1 MGRMPV
7 NQPKRPGSP
16 GKTFSVTARKAQGRP
31 VRLETETR
39 ILRSLRPSDAGRTM
53 ASWFEDPVVL
63 AGLNLQ
69 EGGITQQSLR
79 GYIEEFDNR
88 RKYIIG
94 IFTKPDE
101 RYIGFYQLDVNLGH
115 RVAQLS
121 VAVGDKQ
128 FRGQPPSNE
137 LSDLIVREFFEKRG
151 VEKFVA
157 RVLASNYKALWSM
170 KNSNFEFEALLR
182 EDNLLPSGERV
193 DIAQFRRLKSK
204 WTG

>member
-7 NQPKRPGSP
+7 QQPKRPGSS
-16 GKTFSVTARKAQGRP
+16 GRTFPVSAQKPQGRP

-39 ILRSLRPSDAGRTM
+39 ILRSLRSSDVGRTM

-63 AGLNLQ
+63 AGLNLPA
-69 EGGITQQSLR
+69 GGITQQSLR
-79 GYIEEFDNR
+79 GYVEEFDNR

-94 IFTKPDE
+94 LFTKPDE
-101 RYIGFYQLDVNLGH
+101 RHIGFFQVHVNLSH

-121 VAVGDKQ
+121 VAIGDKQ

-137 LSDLIVREFFEKRG
+137 LSDLVVKEFFEKRG

-170 KNSNFEFEALLR
+170 KNSNFEFEAVLR
-182 EDNLLPSGERV
+182 EDNLMPNGERM
-193 DIAQFRRLKSK
+193 DIAQFRQLKSK

>member
-7 NQPKRPGSP
+7 HRPKRPGSLS
-16 GKTFSVTARKAQGRP
+16 KTFSVTARKPQGRP
-31 VRLETETR
+31 VRLETQAR

-53 ASWFEDPVVL
+53 AAWFEDPVVL
-63 AGLNLQ
+63 GGLNLPA
-69 EGGITQQSLR
+69 GGITQQSLK

-101 RYIGFYQLDVNLGH
+101 RYIGFYQVDVNLGH
-115 RVAQLS
+115 KVAQLS
-121 VAVGDKQ
+121 VAVGDQQ

-137 LSDLIVREFFEKRG
+137 LSEMIIGEFFEKRG

-157 RVLASNYKALWSM
+157 RVLASNYKALWAM
-170 KNSNFEFEALLR
+170 KNSNFEFEAVLR

-193 DIAQFRRLKSK
+193 DIAQFRYLKSK
-204 WTG
+204 WQS

>member
-7 NQPKRPGSP
+7 HQPKRPGSL
-16 GKTFSVTARKAQGRP
+16 GKSFSVSAKKPQGRP
-31 VRLETETR
+31 VRLESETR

-53 ASWFEDPVVL
+53 AAWFEDPVVL
-63 AGLNLQ
+63 AGLNLPA
-69 EGGITQQSLR
+69 GGITQQSLR
-79 GYIEEFDNR
+79 GYIEEFDNQR
-88 RKYIIG
+88 RFMIG
-94 IFTKPDE
+94 IFLKPNE
-101 RYIGFYQLDVNLGH
+101 RFVGFYQVDVNLGH

-137 LSDLIVREFFEKRG
+137 LPDMIVREFFEKRG

-157 RVLASNYKALWSM
+157 RVLASNYKALWLM

-182 EDNLLPSGERV
+182 EDNLLPGGERV
-193 DIAQFRRLKSK
+193 DIAQFRRLKSNWK
-204 WTG
+204 G

>member
-7 NQPKRPGSP
+7 HQPKRPGSI
-16 GKTFSVTARKAQGRP
+16 GKSFSVSAKKPQGRP

-53 ASWFEDPVVL
+53 AAWFEDPVVL
-63 AGLNLQ
+63 AGLNLP
-69 EGGITQQSLR
+69 EGGITQQNLR

-101 RYIGFYQLDVNLGH
+101 RHIGFYQLNINLGH

-121 VAVGDKQ
+121 VAIGDKQ
-128 FRGQPPSNE
+128 FRGQPASNE
-137 LSDLIVREFFEKRG
+137 LPDLIVKEFFEKRG

-157 RVLASNYKALWSM
+157 RVLASNYKALWAM

-182 EDNLLPSGERV
+182 EDNLLPNGERV
-193 DIAQFRRLKSK
+193 DIAQFRQLRSK